1 VEWVRDNTG
10 FAFGLD
16 PELMEVPEP
25 TMEELDVLRHE
36 IDPEGVLQH

>member
-1 VEWVRDNTG
+1 MEDEG
-10 FAFGLD
+10 CFAFGLD

-36 IDPEGVLQH
+36 IDPEGVLRQ